1 MFERIWTRLHPQNPG
16 ACTQHTSSYGTMW
29 VYKKSLMRVWLPN
42 VHTGWVFGDENDVQR
57 TLACTWLPTLSE
69 ECTPKWKSYKILQT

>member
-42 VHTGWVFGDENDVQR
+42 VHTGWVFGDENDV
-57 TLACTWLPTLSE
+57 
-69 ECTPKWKSYKILQT
+69 